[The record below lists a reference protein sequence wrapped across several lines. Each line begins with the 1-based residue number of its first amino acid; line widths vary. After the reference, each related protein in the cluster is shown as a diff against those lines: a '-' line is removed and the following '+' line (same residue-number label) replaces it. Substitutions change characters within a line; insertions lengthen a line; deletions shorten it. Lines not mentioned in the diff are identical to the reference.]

1 MSSRMGWAASMIGRT
16 LDAQYRVDGI
26 LGEGAMGVVFRG
38 VNLAMDKP
46 VAIKMMRKDTFDT
59 PDAVERFK
67 REARVWSQLN
77 HPAITQVFDFGIQDG
92 MPFLVMELVEGAD
105 LSEVL
110 KKETRLKPM
119 RAVAL
124 MRQLASALEEA
135 HRVGVVHRDIKPQN
149 MKLLRYQA
157 GGRILLKVLDF
168 GMAKQ
173 VGNKAQSLTAPGIL
187 VGTPKYIAPEQVTEN
202 PKIDGR
208 TDLYAAGVLF
218 YELLTGQAPFLGTP
232 HEVLFAHLGS
242 EPKPLPETV
251 PHVVQEIVMRLLRKK
266 PEERYANAALLDQ
279 ALEEAEEAM
288 RASASGLYS
297 GTSYPPVSAV
307 SAVPSA
313 STNSSVPVVS
323 STSLQ
328 PARPELSGGTRVPT
342 PAPMPAIVPSTAS
355 TPPPR
360 SPSAV
365 PSMASLPPRPP
376 MPTPSVQSHPAS
388 MAAPLP
394 ASAVRRSRGRYLWP
408 GLFVLVMCGSAGLF
422 YGVRHSLT
430 LQRTLAGWLKFYK
443 VPQDEEVERALGALQ
458 TAVQNRTW
466 ATVLV
471 GTEELQ
477 RRYGDTL
484 MPAQQHELSALRQEA
499 LSEQPMQ
506 DVYQRL
512 EAAAQKR
519 DHEEVVRLYTQLATD
534 SVYRTMAQ
542 PAYDAAS
549 EAFVGNQLMLAAKLR
564 EQHKC
569 AEFTAQVQKLLDTVP
584 GHPLVRAEQR
594 KPCTAD
600 ASAPSEGVPVA
611 EAPALL
617 PEELTD
623 APPALVQANQAYGEK
638 KYAEALAATQAL
650 LKSGLSRK
658 SRAMTLALRLG
669 VLSACQIPDA
679 AAASHLFG
687 RMDDAEQSKVLSVCE
702 QHGFQLATGSSH
714 RDKRSPESP
723 DAAGDP
729 SRGLPLPPPI
739 PTE

>member
-1 MSSRMGWAASMIGRT
+1 MVGRT

-110 KKETRLKPM
+110 KQETRIKPM

-124 MRQLASALEEA
+124 MRQLAAALEEA

-157 GGRILLKVLDF
+157 GGRIVLKVLDF

-251 PHVVQEIVMRLLRKK
+251 PLVVQEIVMRLLRKK

-297 GTSYPPVSAV
+297 GASYPPVSAASAS
-307 SAVPSA
+307 SAVPA
-313 STNSSVPVVS
+313 VS
-323 STSLQ
+323 SNSL
-328 PARPELSGGTRVPT
+328 PTRPENSGGMRSPALTPL
-342 PAPMPAIVPSTAS
+342 PAPIPSTAS
-355 TPPPR
+355 APRPPFPTPSAQSRPQFP
-360 SPSAV
+360 SPSAQSQP
-365 PSMASLPPRPP
+365 PSLT
-376 MPTPSVQSHPAS
+376 MPL
-388 MAAPLP
+388 AAT
-394 ASAVRRSRGRYLWP
+394 STRRSLGRYLWP

-422 YGVRHSLT
+422 YGLRHSLS
-430 LQRTLAGWLKFYK
+430 LQRALAGRLKFYK
-443 VPQDEEVERALGALQ
+443 VPQDEEVERSLGILQ
-458 TAVQNRTW
+458 TAVQNKNW

-477 RRYGDTL
+477 RSYSGTF
-484 MPAQQHELSALRQEA
+484 MPAQEKELNALRQEA

-506 DVYQRL
+506 DIYQRL
-512 EAAAQKR
+512 DAAAQKR
-519 DHEEVVRLYTQLATD
+519 DHEEVVRLYGQLATD

-542 PAYDAAS
+542 PAYDTAS
-549 EAFVGNQLMLAAKLR
+549 EAFVSNQLLLAAKLR

-569 AEFTAQVQKLLDTVP
+569 TEFATQVQKLLDTVP

-600 ASAPSEGVPVA
+600 ANNNPAEQPVAA
-611 EAPALL
+611 EAPALAA
-617 PEELTD
+617 EELTD
-623 APPALVQANQAYGEK
+623 APPALIQANQAYSAK
-638 KYAEALAATQAL
+638 KYSESLATAQAL
-650 LKSGLSRK
+650 LKVIGSRK
-658 SRAMTLALRLG
+658 SRTTTLALRIG
-669 VLSACQIPDA
+669 VLSACQLNDA
-679 AAASHLFG
+679 TAANHLFG
-687 RMDDAEQSKVLSVCE
+687 RMEDAELSKVLTVCD
-702 QHGFQLATGSSH
+702 QHGFQMAAPSR
-714 RDKRSPESP
+714 RDKRPPGGQEGGTQ
-723 DAAGDP
+723 A
-729 SRGLPLPPPI
+729 LPPP
-739 PTE
+739 PSQTE